1 MYIILKYHLCENM
14 SFLIISLN
22 FLELHKNEG
31 VGCGSVARG
40 TVGSL
45 RFFIDLTLLVYL
57 WPMDLLSLKTDISTR
72 DIS

>member
-1 MYIILKYHLCENM
+1 MYITLKYHLSENM

-22 FLELHKNEG
+22 FLELHINE
-31 VGCGSVARG
+31 GCGSVARG
-40 TVGSL
+40 ALGSL
-45 RFFIDLTLLVYL
+45 RFFIDLTLPVYL